1 MKDKLQYRGKVKLD
15 TMKKGRR
22 INSVIHNTGLPDM
35 SWLFAKAITGNLDSS
50 RDVPR
55 VLDLGYVMNNTSGSA
70 DGIWQSILN
79 TPVNIG
85 GRQYSYDASLENWVG
100 ELIGTIYYTDLNGP
114 MIDGVIAQANDTV
127 NPIQLKLRLC
137 SYNPENRKYFA
148 EVNVTPDDVT
158 QIKEM
163 TSVIVTW
170 YSEIIPEANDESMDA
185 GIISQS
191 SN

>member
-35 SWLFAKAITGNLDSS
+35 SWLFAKAVTGNLDSS

-114 MIDGVIAQANDTV
+114 MIDDVIAQANDTV

>member
-1 MKDKLQYRGKVKLD
+1 MKDKLQYRGKVQLD

-35 SWLFAKAITGNLDSS
+35 SWLFAKAVTGNLDSS

-114 MIDGVIAQANDTV
+114 MIDDVIAQANDTV

>member
-35 SWLFAKAITGNLDSS
+35 SWLFAKAVTGNLDSS

-114 MIDGVIAQANDTV
+114 MIDDVIAQANDTV
-127 NPIQLKLRLC
+127 NSIQLKLRLC

-148 EVNVTPDDVT
+148 EVDVTPDDVT

>member
-114 MIDGVIAQANDTV
+114 MIDDVIAQANDTV

>member
-35 SWLFAKAITGNLDSS
+35 SWLFAKAVTGNLDSS

-114 MIDGVIAQANDTV
+114 MIDDVIAQASDTV

>member
-35 SWLFAKAITGNLDSS
+35 SWLFAKAVTGNLDSS

-114 MIDGVIAQANDTV
+114 MIDDVIAQASDTV

-185 GIISQS
+185 EIINQS

>member
-35 SWLFAKAITGNLDSS
+35 SWLFAKAVTGNLDSS

-114 MIDGVIAQANDTV
+114 MIDDVIAQANDTV

-148 EVNVTPDDVT
+148 EVDVTPDDVT